1 MFQSAIALN
10 RFGLGTRPGE
20 QVTGDAQR
28 WLVAQFDRFEP
39 SPNAWL
45 GIRDL
50 STRTVS
56 PQARAELRQSAYLT
70 TTACRLRSAMTASAP
85 FVERLVHFWAN
96 HFAVS
101 VEKGNVTLT
110 AGLME
115 RDAIRAH
122 VLGRFEDMLVAVE
135 QHPAMMAFLDQNIS
149 LGPHSPAAL
158 AAARNGKQRGLNENL
173 AREIMELHT
182 LGVRSGYT
190 QTDVSEFAQALT
202 GWNAVPGD
210 FMFRPRTHEPGV
222 RTILGR
228 RYPQED
234 QQQAQ
239 AVLQD
244 LAHHPATATLIATK
258 LVRHFVADDPPAAA
272 VAQVASAF
280 RNSRGDL
287 PTTYAALVATPE
299 AWAVAL
305 PKFKTPWDWIVS
317 ALRGLGRVDIDSLN
331 VHALL
336 NQLGQPIWKPG
347 SPAGYA
353 DTSADWAG
361 PDALLRRVEEARRL
375 ANLGDA
381 GADPRQLV
389 DQLLP
394 GVVGA
399 STRSAI
405 AHASSP
411 QQGLA
416 LLLVAPEF
424 MRR

>member
-10 RFGLGTRPGE
+10 RFGLGARPGE

-50 STRTVS
+50 SMRTVS

-190 QTDVSEFAQALT
+190 QTDVSIDRLECSAWRFYVPSTYPRTRSKNDFRQALSSRGSAAGT
-202 GWNAVPGD
+202 GRFTGSGAPSCYGHVDCYQAGAS
-210 FMFRPRTHEPGV
+210 
-222 RTILGR
+222 LCGR
-228 RYPQED
+228 R
-234 QQQAQ
+234 
-239 AVLQD
+239 
-244 LAHHPATATLIATK
+244 
-258 LVRHFVADDPPAAA
+258 
-272 VAQVASAF
+272 SAGC
-280 RNSRGDL
+280 RGS
-287 PTTYAALVATPE
+287 T
-299 AWAVAL
+299 
-305 PKFKTPWDWIVS
+305 
-317 ALRGLGRVDIDSLN
+317 GRQRIS
-331 VHALL
+331 
-336 NQLGQPIWKPG
+336 Q
-347 SPAGYA
+347 
-353 DTSADWAG
+353 
-361 PDALLRRVEEARRL
+361 
-375 ANLGDA
+375 
-381 GADPRQLV
+381 
-389 DQLLP
+389 
-394 GVVGA
+394 
-399 STRSAI
+399 
-405 AHASSP
+405 
-411 QQGLA
+411 
-416 LLLVAPEF
+416 
-424 MRR
+424 